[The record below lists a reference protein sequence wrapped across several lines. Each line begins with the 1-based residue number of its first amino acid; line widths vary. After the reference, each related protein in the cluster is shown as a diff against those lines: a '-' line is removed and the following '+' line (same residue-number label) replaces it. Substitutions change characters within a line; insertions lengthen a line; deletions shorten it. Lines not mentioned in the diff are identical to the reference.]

1 MYIYAPASEAQVFV
15 DMVRE
20 LQPVL
25 VGVLSFTSQVG
36 KIFRLY
42 MKSDLRSIVDCWMHG
57 CFRPSFTRPAAQTP
71 FTSAVA

>member
-1 MYIYAPASEAQVFV
+1 MYIYAPASDAQVFV

-25 VGVLSFTSQVG
+25 VGMPSFTSQVG

-42 MKSDLRSIVDCWMHG
+42 SQS
-57 CFRPSFTRPAAQTP
+57 
-71 FTSAVA
+71 